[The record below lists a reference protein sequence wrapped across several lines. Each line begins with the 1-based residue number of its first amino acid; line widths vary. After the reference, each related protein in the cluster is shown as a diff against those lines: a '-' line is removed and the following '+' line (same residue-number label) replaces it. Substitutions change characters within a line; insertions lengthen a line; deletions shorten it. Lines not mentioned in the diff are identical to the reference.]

1 MIVKNIY
8 NISTAHAVSNNEMK
22 KKIHNQFAFIIHT
35 HSFMKVLQ
43 LGEEFRVISLLLVKP
58 MLRLVL
64 P

>member
-1 MIVKNIY
+1 MFVKNIY

-43 LGEEFRVISLLLVKP
+43 LGEEIISLLLVKP